1 MKMKKGGNKT
11 KTQTKPTADREAV
24 RVLAIEL
31 GAREAARRVG
41 IKESTVL
48 SWARRCNWKLP
59 RRKGGAISAI
69 KLHSKPGDALIA
81 AHEELEDATKT
92 ALMQTVAKA
101 ARLAARKPALDVSTT
116 AQLRDLALTLA
127 RLCGWDEKPQTEV
140 NITNQVGVV
149 CTEEQRMKLIKL
161 RKELQTARP
170 ALMTLPAQET
180 KLQANVG
187 APNGNFAGDDAAP
200 DGRPGSPWSM
210 AAGAQAPGDASPV
223 FRAWLE
229 HEGPE
234 QET

>member
-1 MKMKKGGNKT
+1 
-11 KTQTKPTADREAV
+11 
-24 RVLAIEL
+24 VLAIEL

-48 SWARRCNWKLP
+48 SWARRYNWKLP
-59 RRKGGAISAI
+59 KRKGGTTAKSATPI
-69 KLHSKPGDALIA
+69 TMQSKPGDALIA

-101 ARLAARKPALDVSTT
+101 AQLAAQKPALDVSTK

-127 RLCGWDEKPQTEV
+127 RLCGWDDKAQTEV

-149 CTEEQRMKLIKL
+149 CTEEQRQRLIAL
-161 RKELQTARP
+161 REELTVTRP
-170 ALMTLPAQET
+170 APMTLPEPCT
-180 KLQANVG
+180 KLQGDVG
-187 APNGNFAGDDAAP
+187 APNSNLAGDDAAP